1 MKKIVVADDE
11 VRIRMLY
18 DEVLSGMGYEV
29 HSAKDG
35 AEAWELFQTH
45 EPDLVILDVKMPEM
59 HGFEVLEKVREKD
72 PRVPILICSAYPKLG
87 NDPSVLTMGVV
98 GFINKPIDISTLRA
112 EVRRAMG
119 EEETDEM
126 AGAVDT
132 LGGAFDDPADS

>member
-18 DEVLSGMGYEV
+18 DEVLGGLGYEV

-35 AEAWELFQTH
+35 NDAWDLFQKH

-59 HGFEVLEKVREKD
+59 HGFEVLEKIREKD
-72 PRVPILICSAYPKLG
+72 PEVPVLICSAYPKLG
-87 NDPSVLTMGVV
+87 NDPSVLTMGVI
-98 GFINKPIDISTLRA
+98 GFINKPIDISTLRT

-119 EEETDEM
+119 ESE
-126 AGAVDT
+126 
-132 LGGAFDDPADS
+132 AD

>member
-18 DEVLSGMGYEV
+18 NEVLSGLGYEV

-35 AEAWELFQTH
+35 IEAWKLFQEH

-59 HGFEVLEKVREKD
+59 HGFEVLEKIRERN
-72 PRVPILICSAYPKLG
+72 PEVPVLICSAYPKLG
-87 NDPSVLTMGVV
+87 DDPTVLTMGVV
-98 GFINKPIDISTLRA
+98 GFINKPIDISTLRT

-119 EEETDEM
+119 EDDVGDF
-126 AGAVDT
+126 AGAVD
-132 LGGAFDDPADS
+132 AFDEETGL